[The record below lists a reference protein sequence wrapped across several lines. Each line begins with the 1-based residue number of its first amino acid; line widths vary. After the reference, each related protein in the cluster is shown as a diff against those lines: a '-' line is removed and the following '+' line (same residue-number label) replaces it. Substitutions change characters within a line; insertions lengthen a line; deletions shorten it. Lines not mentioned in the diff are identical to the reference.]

1 MNNKIITLVL
11 MGFLVFSCKKNQQIE
26 SINNIKK
33 LSQNIKEYA
42 EGEEKSTLE
51 LAFVKKISDKEI
63 LVVFDNKIENSEQS
77 NANIYKEIASQEET
91 VWNIGSSKRVPKN
104 KVKSKK

>member
-1 MNNKIITLVL
+1 MYIFANCKNKWRKKRILIVIFSKKIMNNKIITLVL
-11 MGFLVFSCKKNQQIE
+11 MGFLVFSCKKNQQVE

-51 LAFVKKISDKEI
+51 LAIVKKISDKEI
-63 LVVFDNKIENSEQS
+63 LVVYICNGMLLSL
-77 NANIYKEIASQEET
+77 
-91 VWNIGSSKRVPKN
+91 
-104 KVKSKK
+104 